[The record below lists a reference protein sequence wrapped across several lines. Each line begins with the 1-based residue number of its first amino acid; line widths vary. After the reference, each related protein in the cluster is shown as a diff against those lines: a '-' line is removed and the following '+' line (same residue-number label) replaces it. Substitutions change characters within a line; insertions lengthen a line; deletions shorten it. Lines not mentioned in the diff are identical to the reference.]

1 MQIKISHFLQLF
13 QMQKLKYNS
22 IKAAQNV
29 QYNFTKIVHTTKP
42 CKAEEIFRSHI
53 LGGGGGGGGG
63 VNYNNK

>member
-1 MQIKISHFLQLF
+1 
-13 QMQKLKYNS
+13 MQKLKYNS

-53 LGGGGGGGGG
+53 LGGGGGLEGEGQTTIISK
-63 VNYNNK
+63 VKPS